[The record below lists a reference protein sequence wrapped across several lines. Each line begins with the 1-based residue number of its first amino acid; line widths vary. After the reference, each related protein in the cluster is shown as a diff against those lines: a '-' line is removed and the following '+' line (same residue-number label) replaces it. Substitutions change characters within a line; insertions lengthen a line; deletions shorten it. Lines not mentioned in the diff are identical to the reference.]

1 MSVSTA
7 KRANGTAHAF
17 RRLTRGDLTS
27 FDREAKDLILEAIDA
42 GCVGR
47 VSARGHCILRNNAGG
62 TASIPRKLTS
72 ANRTAQNCRADMRR
86 LLAEHHQ
93 EQAPTTS
100 LVRSAATITT
110 TVSRAFVDYG
120 APFSRW
126 FDQQSGGLSADDQIA
141 VGPGPTFS
149 RLDETASPT
158 ETEQIRTESP
168 MTQPTTGNRTG
179 KPRPVSTL
187 PDAEEMLQRVREV
200 LDEDPE
206 TTELKRRIQELEQQ
220 LEDEKT
226 RANEAEARI
235 AIIQDALKA

>member
-1 MSVSTA
+1 MSTSTA
-7 KRANGTAHAF
+7 KPANGTAHAF

-27 FDREAKDLILEAIDA
+27 FDREAKNLILEAMDA

-62 TASIPRKLTS
+62 TTSIPRNLTS

-86 LLAEHHQ
+86 LLAEHRQ
-93 EQAPTTS
+93 EQAPKAS
-100 LVRSAATITT
+100 LVRPTGTTT

-126 FDQQSGGLSADDQIA
+126 FDQQSGGLSADDQIV
-141 VGPGPTFS
+141 VGPGLTFS
-149 RLDETASPT
+149 RLEAASPT

-168 MTQPTTGNRTG
+168 MTQPTTGT
-179 KPRPVSTL
+179 KTVKHRPAST
-187 PDAEEMLQRVREV
+187 PSDAEELIQRVREV
-200 LDEDPE
+200 LGTDPE
-206 TTELKRRIQELEQQ
+206 TAELKRRIQELKEQ

-235 AIIQDALKA
+235 AIIQDALKV